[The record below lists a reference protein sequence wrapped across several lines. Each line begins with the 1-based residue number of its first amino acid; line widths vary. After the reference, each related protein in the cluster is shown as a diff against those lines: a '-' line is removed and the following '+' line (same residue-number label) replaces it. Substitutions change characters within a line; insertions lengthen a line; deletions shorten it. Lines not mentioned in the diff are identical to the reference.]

1 MGGAMA
7 SAGNAEHAAARAGH
21 GPAAMEPDF
30 RAIFE
35 ALPGCFLVLS
45 PDLVILAASA
55 AYLRASRVTWE
66 GVIGRPILEVF
77 PDRPDPGGLAM
88 LRASLDRVMAS
99 READTIAVRRYDLG
113 PIGAEPDTR
122 YWSLVN
128 VPVLT
133 PGGRLG
139 YVIHWLDDVT
149 ELVRQAGER
158 TGRCHRRA
166 GRGPGRWLPSWPG
179 PGSCRRPT
187 GRWNWPTRRCTTRTT
202 PRRNS
207 STGSAMSCGPRCT
220 PCSASVSCSAWTT

>member
-1 MGGAMA
+1 MA

-88 LRASLDRVMAS
+88 LRASLDRVLAS

-149 ELVRQAGER
+149 ELVRQAGEQDWAAPPPAGG
-158 TGRCHRRA
+158 GRDGGCPASPDPGAAGGQPGAGAGQPGAARRVRRQE
-166 GRGPGRWLPSWPG
+166 GV
-179 PGSCRRPT
+179 RRPAQ
-187 GRWNWPTRRCTTRTT
+187 P
-202 PRRNS
+202 
-207 STGSAMSCGPRCT
+207 
-220 PCSASVSCSAWTT
+220 